1 MPSYDYKNAPVKE
14 NHYCYQ
20 EARLS
25 TIETK
30 LQNKKEN
37 LHEVHEDYY
46 HLREKL
52 ELISENVVELTTIM
66 KDAKDKEKR
75 NEEKIDEL
83 KEEILNANMKI
94 EKMDSS
100 IGTLKYIIGLVIPI
114 LCVIIPLIINY
125 LIK

>member
-1 MPSYDYKNAPVKE
+1 M
-14 NHYCYQ
+14 
-20 EARLS
+20 
-25 TIETK
+25 
-30 LQNKKEN
+30 
-37 LHEVHEDYY
+37 
-46 HLREKL
+46 
-52 ELISENVVELTTIM
+52 ELTTIM